1 MSKKPKAKFV
11 NGTSTLGKVAITTTM
26 IFLTITFI
34 YPLFYMLM
42 NTFKDKHQYFASAFA
57 FPQSLDLTNYK
68 VMLLDFKIMRYFW
81 NTAIITV
88 TCMALVLV
96 LSIFASYAFARIN
109 FKGRTI
115 AYLFVISTLFMPAQ
129 ATLIPTYVMF
139 SKYGLI
145 NNRWSVILGS
155 VAGSVPGAVML
166 MRGAF
171 MGVPNDLIE
180 SGKIDGAGYFT
191 TVLRIVLPVS
201 LATMSIVL
209 INNFIGNWNNFLA
222 PMLYLSEQKKQTIM
236 VALAGLVGKND
247 GLPTRQLTGIL
258 LSVLP
263 TIVLY
268 LFLQRYMVK
277 GVMVGSLKG

>member
-1 MSKKPKAKFV
+1 MSKKPKARFV
-11 NGTSTLGKVAITTTM
+11 SGTSTLGKVAITTTM
-26 IFLTITFI
+26 VILTITFL

-42 NTFKDKHQYFASAFA
+42 NTFKDKQQYFASTFA
-57 FPQSLDLTNYK
+57 LPKSLDWTNYQ
-68 VMLLDFKIMRYFW
+68 VMLVDFKIMRYFW
-81 NTAIITV
+81 NTMIITV
-88 TCMALVLV
+88 AAMALVLL
-96 LSIFASYAFARIN
+96 LSTFASYAFARIN

-115 AYLFVISTLFMPAQ
+115 AYLFVISTLFMPSQ
-129 ATLIPTYVMF
+129 ATMIPTYVLF

-145 NNRWSVILGS
+145 NTRWSVILGS
-155 VAGSVPGAVML
+155 VAGGVPAAVML

-171 MGVPNDLIE
+171 MGIPKDLIE

-191 TVLRIVLPVS
+191 TVFRIVLPVS

-222 PMLYLSEQKKQTIM
+222 PMLYLSEQSKQTIM
-236 VALAGLVGKND
+236 VALSNLVGKND

>member
-11 NGTSTLGKVAITTTM
+11 SGTSTLGKVSITTTM
-26 IFLTITFI
+26 VILTITFL

-57 FPQSLDLTNYK
+57 LPESLDWTNYQ
-68 VMLLDFKIMRYFW
+68 VMLVDFKIMRYFW
-81 NTAIITV
+81 NTIIITV
-88 TCMALVLV
+88 AAMALVLL
-96 LSIFASYAFARIN
+96 LSTFASYAFARIN

-115 AYLFVISTLFMPAQ
+115 AYLFVISTLFMPSQ
-129 ATLIPTYVMF
+129 ATMIPTYVLF
-139 SKYGLI
+139 AKYGLI
-145 NNRWSVILGS
+145 NTRWSVILGS
-155 VAGSVPGAVML
+155 VAGGVPAAVML

-171 MGVPNDLIE
+171 MGIPKDLIE

-191 TVLRIVLPVS
+191 TVFRIVLPVS

-222 PMLYLSEQKKQTIM
+222 PMLYLSEQSKQTIM
-236 VALAGLVGKND
+236 VALSNLVGKND
-247 GLPTRQLTGIL
+247 GLPTRQLTGIF
-258 LSVLP
+258 LSVIP

>member
-11 NGTSTLGKVAITTTM
+11 SGTSTIGKVAITTTM
-26 IFLTITFI
+26 VILTFTFL

-42 NTFKDKHQYFASAFA
+42 NTFKDKMEYYANSFAL
-57 FPQSLDLTNYK
+57 PVSLNFENYR
-68 VMLLDFKIMRYFW
+68 VMLIDFKIMRYFG
-81 NTAIITV
+81 NTLFITV
-88 TCMALVLV
+88 VSMALVLA
-96 LSIFASYAFARIN
+96 IATFASYAFARIN
-109 FKGRTI
+109 FKGRTL
-115 AYLFVISTLFMPAQ
+115 AYLFVISTMFMPGQ
-129 ATLIPTYVMF
+129 ATMIPTYVMF
-139 SKYGLI
+139 SKYHLI
-145 NNRWSVILGS
+145 NTHWAVILGS

-166 MRGAF
+166 LRAAF
-171 MGVPNDLIE
+171 LGIPNDLIE

-191 TVLRIVLPVS
+191 TVLQIVMPVS

-222 PMLYLSEQKKQTIM
+222 PMLYLTEQSKQTIM
-236 VALAGLVGKND
+236 VALASMVSRNGS
-247 GLPTRQLTGIL
+247 LPTRQLTGIF

>member
-1 MSKKPKAKFV
+1 MSKKQKAKFV

-26 IFLTITFI
+26 VVLTITFI

-42 NTFKDKHQYFASAFA
+42 NTFKDKFQYLESTFAM
-57 FPQSLDLTNYK
+57 PESLDWTNYK
-68 VMLLDFKIMRYFW
+68 VMLVDFKIMRYFM

-88 TCMALVLV
+88 TCMALVLI
-96 LSIFASYAFARIN
+96 LSIFASYAFARIK
-109 FKGRTI
+109 FKGKTF
-115 AYLFVISTLFMPAQ
+115 AYLFVISTLFMPGQ
-129 ATLIPTYVMF
+129 ATMIPTYVMF

-145 NNRWSVILGS
+145 NSHWSVILGS
-155 VAGSVPGAVML
+155 VAGSVPAAVML

-191 TVLRIVLPVS
+191 TVFRIVMPVS

-222 PMLYLSEQKKQTIM
+222 PMLYLTEQKKQTIM
-236 VALAGLVGKND
+236 VALANLVGKND